1 MKLSDLRKH
10 KKFLI
15 AVVCVLAAIA
25 MGAVFLQPK
34 AEPEDDVIWRE
45 YPVKLGTI
53 TASLDGS
60 GLLEATG
67 IHHSFDVDLKIDQI
81 LVEAGQEVKAG
92 DTLVTYSKTAL
103 QEKIDELTASLQ
115 AAQRALEDAQNN
127 KRKMQLE
134 GVLSQT
140 QGQQDQETAYE
151 GSKREIENAIQNGEH
166 TVAQLQEKVVSLQE
180 ELRQVSMSQDG
191 TAASADLQ
199 NLMAQM
205 SRLKKDMERLQA
217 SNTAAAGDQQIA
229 ALVQQR
235 RELYDQLD
243 DIERQIRDAENTIS
257 YLQRLEQDLSGV
269 QQQIASLRVQ
279 IAELEAAQQQ
289 VPTTPPAPE
298 ATPDPTTEPTQT
310 PDLPEDPPPTQQP
323 ETELFPE
330 TAADNGQL
338 SVLKAQLENLL
349 ADETRLKAEID
360 ATADPSDQLASLR
373 SQRRST
379 ERSIS
384 NVNDQIDAMEDS
396 AQIAE
401 DIQKKQSQI
410 DNLQAQINAL
420 SAKEEKIDS
429 LSGQIEKAIEDIN
442 TANFDLETQRIALET
457 LETNHSAQVSKT
469 EANQATQSQIDAFT
483 VETLNNAIENA
494 QAEIR
499 SINAELSA
507 AQALLATP
515 ALSAKADGVVTLVSY
530 TEGDTVPAGKSVV
543 TIGDSGE
550 KCVAAEIPQEDIGG
564 VELGQAVE
572 LQFVADPDNTISG
585 RVVEKNLVPTQ
596 GTEGVTYTVKI
607 AFDEPQEELLQ
618 GMTCSVKFI
627 QKRVENVLTLA
638 NKAITLTD
646 GKQTVI
652 VQMADGSHEEREI
665 KTGFSD
671 GRTSEVTS
679 GLSAGEIVVVAG

>member
-1 MKLSDLRKH
+1 MREGVYLEKMAEFAALLRHEGLTVGLRETEDMCKILSELDLADRGTVY
-10 KKFLI
+10 
-15 AVVCVLAAIA
+15 AVLSSLCAKSREEQ
-25 MGAVFLQPK
+25 AVFRRAFDGFFVSVEQRQALRARHEAEARELAQRRMEAERDLQAGGNPIPLREDLQEVYVRMGEDKREQLRQMLEKTRGNLERNPK
-34 AEPEDDVIWRE
+34 LYGNFIRSVFMRF
-45 YPVKLGTI
+45 
-53 TASLDGS
+53 
-60 GLLEATG
+60 LLE
-67 IHHSFDVDLKIDQI
+67 
-81 LVEAGQEVKAG
+81 
-92 DTLVTYSKTAL
+92 
-103 QEKIDELTASLQ
+103 
-115 AAQRALEDAQNN
+115 
-127 KRKMQLE
+127 
-134 GVLSQT
+134 
-140 QGQQDQETAYE
+140 QQ
-151 GSKREIENAIQNGEH
+151 
-166 TVAQLQEKVVSLQE
+166 
-180 ELRQVSMSQDG
+180 M
-191 TAASADLQ
+191 
-199 NLMAQM
+199 
-205 SRLKKDMERLQA
+205 
-217 SNTAAAGDQQIA
+217 
-229 ALVQQR
+229 
-235 RELYDQLD
+235 
-243 DIERQIRDAENTIS
+243 
-257 YLQRLEQDLSGV
+257 
-269 QQQIASLRVQ
+269 
-279 IAELEAAQQQ
+279 
-289 VPTTPPAPE
+289 
-298 ATPDPTTEPTQT
+298 
-310 PDLPEDPPPTQQP
+310 
-323 ETELFPE
+323 
-330 TAADNGQL
+330 
-338 SVLKAQLENLL
+338 
-349 ADETRLKAEID
+349 
-360 ATADPSDQLASLR
+360 
-373 SQRRST
+373 
-379 ERSIS
+379 
-384 NVNDQIDAMEDS
+384 AMEDS

-469 EANQATQSQIDAFT
+469 EANQATQSQIDALT

-572 LQFVADPDNTISG
+572 LQFVANPDNTISG

>member
-180 ELRQVSMSQDG
+180 ELRQMSMSQDG
-191 TAASADLQ
+191 TASSADLQ

-289 VPTTPPAPE
+289 VPTTSPAPE
-298 ATPDPTTEPTQT
+298 PTPDPTTEPTQT

-384 NVNDQIDAMEDS
+384 NVNDQIDAIDAEKLAPYVDLRTAVLGENSIRVNVMLPEGIEQNENINVTVVVTEKNTSEPESDTGNPDTTP
-396 AQIAE
+396 QPTTPPEIETTTENITTEQDTTEPE
-401 DIQKKQSQI
+401 DIPAGEPV
-410 DNLQAQINAL
+410 N
-420 SAKEEKIDS
+420 
-429 LSGQIEKAIEDIN
+429 GED
-442 TANFDLETQRIALET
+442 
-457 LETNHSAQVSKT
+457 K
-469 EANQATQSQIDAFT
+469 
-483 VETLNNAIENA
+483 ENA
-494 QAEIR
+494 MPMQ
-499 SINAELSA
+499 
-507 AQALLATP
+507 Q
-515 ALSAKADGVVTLVSY
+515 
-530 TEGDTVPAGKSVV
+530 
-543 TIGDSGE
+543 
-550 KCVAAEIPQEDIGG
+550 
-564 VELGQAVE
+564 
-572 LQFVADPDNTISG
+572 
-585 RVVEKNLVPTQ
+585 
-596 GTEGVTYTVKI
+596 
-607 AFDEPQEELLQ
+607 
-618 GMTCSVKFI
+618 
-627 QKRVENVLTLA
+627 
-638 NKAITLTD
+638 
-646 GKQTVI
+646 
-652 VQMADGSHEEREI
+652 
-665 KTGFSD
+665 
-671 GRTSEVTS
+671 
-679 GLSAGEIVVVAG
+679 

>member
-92 DTLVTYSKTAL
+92 DTLVTYSKSAL

-217 SNTAAAGDQQIA
+217 SNTAAAGDQHIA

-235 RELYDQLD
+235 R
-243 DIERQIRDAENTIS
+243 
-257 YLQRLEQDLSGV
+257 
-269 QQQIASLRVQ
+269 
-279 IAELEAAQQQ
+279 
-289 VPTTPPAPE
+289 
-298 ATPDPTTEPTQT
+298 
-310 PDLPEDPPPTQQP
+310 
-323 ETELFPE
+323 
-330 TAADNGQL
+330 
-338 SVLKAQLENLL
+338 
-349 ADETRLKAEID
+349 
-360 ATADPSDQLASLR
+360 
-373 SQRRST
+373 
-379 ERSIS
+379 
-384 NVNDQIDAMEDS
+384 
-396 AQIAE
+396 
-401 DIQKKQSQI
+401 
-410 DNLQAQINAL
+410 
-420 SAKEEKIDS
+420 
-429 LSGQIEKAIEDIN
+429 
-442 TANFDLETQRIALET
+442 
-457 LETNHSAQVSKT
+457 
-469 EANQATQSQIDAFT
+469 
-483 VETLNNAIENA
+483 
-494 QAEIR
+494 
-499 SINAELSA
+499 
-507 AQALLATP
+507 
-515 ALSAKADGVVTLVSY
+515 
-530 TEGDTVPAGKSVV
+530 
-543 TIGDSGE
+543 
-550 KCVAAEIPQEDIGG
+550 
-564 VELGQAVE
+564 
-572 LQFVADPDNTISG
+572 
-585 RVVEKNLVPTQ
+585 
-596 GTEGVTYTVKI
+596 
-607 AFDEPQEELLQ
+607 
-618 GMTCSVKFI
+618 
-627 QKRVENVLTLA
+627 
-638 NKAITLTD
+638 
-646 GKQTVI
+646 
-652 VQMADGSHEEREI
+652 
-665 KTGFSD
+665 
-671 GRTSEVTS
+671 
-679 GLSAGEIVVVAG
+679 

>member
-1 MKLSDLRKH
+1 
-10 KKFLI
+10 
-15 AVVCVLAAIA
+15 
-25 MGAVFLQPK
+25 
-34 AEPEDDVIWRE
+34 
-45 YPVKLGTI
+45 
-53 TASLDGS
+53 
-60 GLLEATG
+60 
-67 IHHSFDVDLKIDQI
+67 
-81 LVEAGQEVKAG
+81 
-92 DTLVTYSKTAL
+92 
-103 QEKIDELTASLQ
+103 
-115 AAQRALEDAQNN
+115 
-127 KRKMQLE
+127 
-134 GVLSQT
+134 
-140 QGQQDQETAYE
+140 
-151 GSKREIENAIQNGEH
+151 
-166 TVAQLQEKVVSLQE
+166 
-180 ELRQVSMSQDG
+180 
-191 TAASADLQ
+191 
-199 NLMAQM
+199 
-205 SRLKKDMERLQA
+205 
-217 SNTAAAGDQQIA
+217 
-229 ALVQQR
+229 
-235 RELYDQLD
+235 
-243 DIERQIRDAENTIS
+243 
-257 YLQRLEQDLSGV
+257 
-269 QQQIASLRVQ
+269 
-279 IAELEAAQQQ
+279 
-289 VPTTPPAPE
+289 
-298 ATPDPTTEPTQT
+298 
-310 PDLPEDPPPTQQP
+310 
-323 ETELFPE
+323 
-330 TAADNGQL
+330 
-338 SVLKAQLENLL
+338 
-349 ADETRLKAEID
+349 
-360 ATADPSDQLASLR
+360 
-373 SQRRST
+373 
-379 ERSIS
+379 
-384 NVNDQIDAMEDS
+384 MEDS

-469 EANQATQSQIDAFT
+469 EANQATQSQIDALT

>member
-1 MKLSDLRKH
+1 MKVSALWKH
-10 KKFLI
+10 KKALFAAISALIVI
-15 AVVCVLAAIA
+15 AVIVILV
-25 MGAVFLQPK
+25 QPK
-34 AEPEDDVIWRE
+34 EDPEDDVIWRE
-45 YPVKLGTI
+45 YPVKFGTI

-67 IHHSFDVDLKIDQI
+67 IHHSFDVDLKIDKI

-134 GVLSQT
+134 GMLSQT
-140 QGQQDQETAYE
+140 QGQQDQESTYE
-151 GSKREIENAIQNGEH
+151 SAKREIENAIQNGER
-166 TVAQLQEKVVSLQE
+166 TVTQLQEKILALQE
-180 ELRQVSMSQDG
+180 ELRQVSLSQDG
-191 TAASADLQ
+191 TSSSADLQ
-199 NLMAQM
+199 NLKAQM
-205 SRLKKDMERLQA
+205 SRLKSDLERLQA
-217 SNTAAAGDQQIA
+217 NHAAAASDQQIA

-243 DIERQIRDAENTIS
+243 DIERQIKDAEDTVS
-257 YLQRLEQDLSGV
+257 YIRRLERDLSDV
-269 QQQIASLRVQ
+269 QQQIASLRVK
-279 IAELEAAQQQ
+279 IAELEASQQQ
-289 VPTTPPAPE
+289 VPTTPNPAPNP
-298 ATPDPTTEPTQT
+298 TPEPTQSKE
-310 PDLPEDPPPTQQP
+310 PPEDAVPIQQP
-323 ETELFPE
+323 KELSPE
-330 TAADNGQL
+330 AAVDGEQL
-338 SVLKAQLENLL
+338 AVLKAQLENLL
-349 ADETRLKAEID
+349 ADEARLQNAID

-373 SQRRST
+373 LQRRST

-401 DIQKKQSQI
+401 DIQKKQSRI
-410 DNLQAQINAL
+410 DNLQEQINGL

-429 LSGQIEKAIEDIN
+429 LKGQIEKAIEDMD

-457 LETNHSAQVSKT
+457 LENDHSAQTEKT
-469 EANQATQSQIDAFT
+469 AANQATQSQIDALT

-499 SINAELSA
+499 SINAELSS
-507 AQALLATP
+507 AQALLTAPSLT
-515 ALSAKADGVVTLVSY
+515 AKADGVVTLVSY

-564 VELGQAVE
+564 VELGQVVE

-585 RVVEKNLVPTQ
+585 RVIEKNLVPTQ

-618 GMTCSVKFI
+618 GMTCSVRFI

-646 GKQTVI
+646 GKQTVT
-652 VQMADGSHEEREI
+652 VQMPDGSYEEREI

-671 GRTSEVTS
+671 GRTSEVIS

>member
-81 LVEAGQEVKAG
+81 LVEAGQEVKTG

-289 VPTTPPAPE
+289 VPTTSPAPE
-298 ATPDPTTEPTQT
+298 PTPDPTTEPTQT

-384 NVNDQIDAMEDS
+384 NVNDQIDAME
-396 AQIAE
+396 
-401 DIQKKQSQI
+401 
-410 DNLQAQINAL
+410 
-420 SAKEEKIDS
+420 
-429 LSGQIEKAIEDIN
+429 
-442 TANFDLETQRIALET
+442 
-457 LETNHSAQVSKT
+457 
-469 EANQATQSQIDAFT
+469 
-483 VETLNNAIENA
+483 
-494 QAEIR
+494 
-499 SINAELSA
+499 
-507 AQALLATP
+507 
-515 ALSAKADGVVTLVSY
+515 
-530 TEGDTVPAGKSVV
+530 
-543 TIGDSGE
+543 
-550 KCVAAEIPQEDIGG
+550 
-564 VELGQAVE
+564 
-572 LQFVADPDNTISG
+572 
-585 RVVEKNLVPTQ
+585 
-596 GTEGVTYTVKI
+596 
-607 AFDEPQEELLQ
+607 
-618 GMTCSVKFI
+618 
-627 QKRVENVLTLA
+627 
-638 NKAITLTD
+638 
-646 GKQTVI
+646 
-652 VQMADGSHEEREI
+652 
-665 KTGFSD
+665 SD
-671 GRTSEVTS
+671 
-679 GLSAGEIVVVAG
+679 

>member
-25 MGAVFLQPK
+25 MGAFFLQPK

-67 IHHSFDVDLKIDQI
+67 IQHSFDVDLKIDQI

-92 DTLVTYSKTAL
+92 DTLVTYSKSAL

-229 ALVQQR
+229 
-235 RELYDQLD
+235 
-243 DIERQIRDAENTIS
+243 
-257 YLQRLEQDLSGV
+257 
-269 QQQIASLRVQ
+269 SLRVQ

-289 VPTTPPAPE
+289 VPTTSPAPE
-298 ATPDPTTEPTQT
+298 PTPDPTTEPTQT

-349 ADETRLKAEID
+349 AGETRLKAEID

-384 NVNDQIDAMEDS
+384 NVNDKIDAMEDS

-469 EANQATQSQIDAFT
+469 EANQATQSQIDALT

>member
-289 VPTTPPAPE
+289 VPTTSPAPE
-298 ATPDPTTEPTQT
+298 PTPDPTTEPTQT

-323 ETELFPE
+323 ETGLFPE

-420 SAKEEKIDS
+420 SAKEEKI
-429 LSGQIEKAIEDIN
+429 
-442 TANFDLETQRIALET
+442 
-457 LETNHSAQVSKT
+457 
-469 EANQATQSQIDAFT
+469 
-483 VETLNNAIENA
+483 
-494 QAEIR
+494 
-499 SINAELSA
+499 
-507 AQALLATP
+507 
-515 ALSAKADGVVTLVSY
+515 
-530 TEGDTVPAGKSVV
+530 
-543 TIGDSGE
+543 
-550 KCVAAEIPQEDIGG
+550 
-564 VELGQAVE
+564 
-572 LQFVADPDNTISG
+572 
-585 RVVEKNLVPTQ
+585 
-596 GTEGVTYTVKI
+596 

>member
-25 MGAVFLQPK
+25 MGAFFLQPK

-92 DTLVTYSKTAL
+92 DTLVTYSKSAL

-134 GVLSQT
+134 CVLSQT

-229 ALVQQR
+229 
-235 RELYDQLD
+235 
-243 DIERQIRDAENTIS
+243 
-257 YLQRLEQDLSGV
+257 
-269 QQQIASLRVQ
+269 SLRVQ

-289 VPTTPPAPE
+289 VPTTSPAPE
-298 ATPDPTTEPTQT
+298 PTPDPTTEPTQT

-349 ADETRLKAEID
+349 AGETRLKAEID

-384 NVNDQIDAMEDS
+384 NVNDKIDAMEDS

-469 EANQATQSQIDAFT
+469 EANQATQSQIDALT

>member
-1 MKLSDLRKH
+1 MKVSALWKH
-10 KKFLI
+10 KKALFAAISALIVI
-15 AVVCVLAAIA
+15 AVIVILV
-25 MGAVFLQPK
+25 QPK
-34 AEPEDDVIWRE
+34 EDPEDDVIWRE
-45 YPVKLGTI
+45 YPVKFGTI

-67 IHHSFDVDLKIDQI
+67 IHHSFDVDLKIDKI

-134 GVLSQT
+134 GMLSQT
-140 QGQQDQETAYE
+140 QGQQDQESTYE
-151 GSKREIENAIQNGEH
+151 SAKREIENAIQNGER
-166 TVAQLQEKVVSLQE
+166 TVTQLQEKILALQE
-180 ELRQVSMSQDG
+180 ELRQVSLSQDG
-191 TAASADLQ
+191 TSSSADLQ
-199 NLMAQM
+199 NLKAQM
-205 SRLKKDMERLQA
+205 SRLKSDLERLQA
-217 SNTAAAGDQQIA
+217 NHAAAASDQQIA

-243 DIERQIRDAENTIS
+243 DIERQIKDAEDTVS
-257 YLQRLEQDLSGV
+257 YIRRLERDLSDV
-269 QQQIASLRVQ
+269 QQQIASLRVK
-279 IAELEAAQQQ
+279 IAELEASQQQ
-289 VPTTPPAPE
+289 VPTTPNPAPNP
-298 ATPDPTTEPTQT
+298 TPEPTQSKE
-310 PDLPEDPPPTQQP
+310 PPEDAVPIQQP
-323 ETELFPE
+323 KELSPE
-330 TAADNGQL
+330 AAVDGEQL
-338 SVLKAQLENLL
+338 AVLRAQLENLL
-349 ADETRLKAEID
+349 ADEARLQNAID

-373 SQRRST
+373 LQRRST

-401 DIQKKQSQI
+401 DIQKKQSRI
-410 DNLQAQINAL
+410 DNLQEQINGL

-429 LSGQIEKAIEDIN
+429 LKGQIEKAIEDMD

-457 LETNHSAQVSKT
+457 LENDHSAQTEKT
-469 EANQATQSQIDAFT
+469 AANQATQSQIDALT

-499 SINAELSA
+499 SINAELSS
-507 AQALLATP
+507 AQALLTAPSLT
-515 ALSAKADGVVTLVSY
+515 AKADGVVTLVSY

-564 VELGQAVE
+564 VELGQVVE

-585 RVVEKNLVPTQ
+585 RVIEKNLVPTQ

-618 GMTCSVKFI
+618 GMTCSVRFI

-646 GKQTVI
+646 GKQTVT
-652 VQMADGSHEEREI
+652 VQMPDGSYEEREI

-671 GRTSEVTS
+671 GRTSEVIS

>member
-10 KKFLI
+10 KKILI
-15 AVVCVLAAIA
+15 AAVCVLAAIA
-25 MGAVFLQPK
+25 IGTVFLQPK

-45 YPVKLGTI
+45 YSVKLGTI

-134 GVLSQT
+134 GALSQT

-166 TVAQLQEKVVSLQE
+166 TVARLQEKVVSLQE

-199 NLMAQM
+199 NLKAQM
-205 SRLKKDMERLQA
+205 SRLKSDMERLQA
-217 SNTAAAGDQQIA
+217 NNAAAASDQQIA

-257 YLQRLEQDLSGV
+257 YLQRLERELSGV

-289 VPTTPPAPE
+289 VPTPPPAPE
-298 ATPDPTTEPTQT
+298 PTPDPTTEPTQT
-310 PDLPEDPPPTQQP
+310 PDLPE
-323 ETELFPE
+323 TELFPE
-330 TAADNGQL
+330 TAVDNGQL
-338 SVLKAQLENLL
+338 SVLKAQLENIL

-457 LETNHSAQVSKT
+457 LETNHSKQESKT
-469 EANQATQSQIDAFT
+469 EANQATQSQIDALT

-652 VQMADGSHEEREI
+652 VQLADGSHEEREI

-679 GLSAGEIVVVAG
+679 GLTAGEIVVVAG

>member
-25 MGAVFLQPK
+25 MGAFFLQPK

-279 IAELEAAQQQ
+279 IAELEAA
-289 VPTTPPAPE
+289 
-298 ATPDPTTEPTQT
+298 TEPTQT

-469 EANQATQSQIDAFT
+469 EANQATQSQIDALT

>member
-1 MKLSDLRKH
+1 MKVSALWKH
-10 KKFLI
+10 KKLLF
-15 AVVCVLAAIA
+15 AAISA
-25 MGAVFLQPK
+25 LIVMAVIAILVQPK
-34 AEPEDDVIWRE
+34 ETPEDDVIWRE
-45 YPVKLGTI
+45 YPVKSGTI

-67 IHHSFDVDLKIDQI
+67 IHHSFDVDLKIDKI
-81 LVEAGQEVKAG
+81 LVEAGQEVKVG
-92 DTLVTYSKTAL
+92 DTLATYSKTAL

-134 GVLSQT
+134 GMLSQT
-140 QGQQDQETAYE
+140 QGQQDQESTYE
-151 GSKREIENAIQNGEH
+151 SAKREIENAIQNGER
-166 TVAQLQEKVVSLQE
+166 TVTQLQEKILALQE
-180 ELRQVSMSQDG
+180 ELRQVSLSQDG
-191 TAASADLQ
+191 TASSADLQ
-199 NLMAQM
+199 NLKAQM
-205 SRLKKDMERLQA
+205 SRLKSDLERLQA
-217 SNTAAAGDQQIA
+217 NHAAAASGQQIA

-243 DIERQIRDAENTIS
+243 DIERQIKDAEDTVS
-257 YLQRLEQDLSGV
+257 YIQRLERDLSDV
-269 QQQIASLRVQ
+269 QQQSASLRVK
-279 IAELEAAQQQ
+279 IAELEASQQQ
-289 VPTTPPAPE
+289 VPTLPNPA
-298 ATPDPTTEPTQT
+298 PDPTSEPTQST
-310 PDLPEDPPPTQQP
+310 EPPEDAVPIQQP
-323 ETELFPE
+323 EEFSPE
-330 TAADNGQL
+330 TAVDVEQL
-338 SVLKAQLENLL
+338 AVLKAQLENLL
-349 ADETRLKAEID
+349 ADEVRLQNAID

-384 NVNDQIDAMEDS
+384 NVNDQIDTTEDS

-401 DIQKKQSQI
+401 GIQKKQSQI
-410 DNLQAQINAL
+410 DNLQEQINAL

-429 LSGQIEKAIEDIN
+429 LKGQIEKAIEDMD

-457 LETNHSAQVSKT
+457 LENDHSAQTEKT
-469 EANQATQSQIDAFT
+469 AANQATQSQIDALT
-483 VETLNNAIENA
+483 AETLNNAIENA

-499 SINAELSA
+499 SVNAELSS
-507 AQALLATP
+507 AQALLTAPSLT
-515 ALSAKADGVVTLVSY
+515 AKADGVVTLVSY

-564 VELGQAVE
+564 VELGQVVE

-585 RVVEKNLVPTQ
+585 RVIEKNLVPTQ

-607 AFDEPQEELLQ
+607 AFDEPQEELLH
-618 GMTCSVKFI
+618 GMTCSVRFI

-646 GKQTVI
+646 GKQTVT
-652 VQMADGSHEEREI
+652 VQMPDGSHEEREI

-671 GRTSEVTS
+671 GRTSEVIS